1 MMEPMGHLDEE
12 RLLME
17 LYGAGSE
24 TDQRHLDACPACAG
38 RLARLRAQR
47 ARLLAQTAV
56 PPDAERLRAQRAAV
70 WAEIGKS
77 RRRPVWRALQAGA
90 VAGTVLV
97 AVLLYQPVRPSAG
110 TAPAQPELTQLADS
124 QWFEDLATM
133 AARETPVAAEPLM
146 ALFTAPA
153 EEEVHKQ

>member
-1 MMEPMGHLDEE
+1 MMEPMGHLDDE

-24 TDQRHLDACPACAG
+24 TDQQHLDACSACAG
-38 RLARLRAQR
+38 RLTRLKAQR
-47 ARLLAQTAV
+47 ARLLAQKAV
-56 PPDAERLRAQRAAV
+56 PPDAERLRVQRAAV

-77 RRRPVWRALQAGA
+77 RRRPVWRALQAGTLAGA
-90 VAGTVLV
+90 VFV
-97 AVLLYQPVRPSAG
+97 AVLLYQPARPPAG
-110 TAPAQPELTQLADS
+110 TAPAQPEVAQLADS

-146 ALFTAPA
+146 ALFAAPA
-153 EEEVHKQ
+153 EEEVEKQ